1 MQNINIKNV
10 SSEMKPLLIGQFII
24 LSANYNRKNYS
35 LDLSLDLSLSLIYN
49 TFHVSKFKPYVNNH
63 STLFPQCQLEKPG
76 PVSQDR
82 CEVKKIIE
90 YRKAPRT
97 GVLQYKVRWLG
108 YSLEDDL
115 CIDAK
120 RSLPQFYKTSGE
132 K

>member
-76 PVSQDR
+76 PVSWDR
-82 CEVKKIIE
+82 YEVEKVIE
-90 YRKAPRT
+90 YYNTLQT
-97 GVLQYKVRWLG
+97 GVPQYKVHWLG
-108 YSLEDDL
+108 YSLEDDQW
-115 CIDAK
+115 IDATDISA
-120 RSLPQFYKTSGE
+120 RILQDF
-132 K
+132 